1 MEINEDFSS
10 RLSHYAKAIGVE
22 LDDSQIRLF
31 INYLEELNR
40 WNRRI
45 NLVSSNSATDLL
57 IKHFIDSLTALQFIG
72 KRASH
77 IIDIGSGAGFP
88 GIPLKIAM
96 PYLHFTLLEVS
107 RKRGSFLKN
116 VIRKL
121 GLADI
126 TVLNKRV
133 QDVMESRIQ
142 LGAFDTVISRAAF
155 KIPELVHIAGHF
167 LADNGT
173 LLIMKGMDIDIE
185 ITEAD
190 MPAQCAGLV
199 YTSCHELVLPLTGN
213 LRKIVIYRKH
223 KQISS
228 LL

>member
-10 RLSHYAKAIGVE
+10 LLYRYAKAVGAE
-22 LDDSQIRLF
+22 LDDSQVRLF
-31 INYLEELNR
+31 IDYLEELNL

-45 NLVSSNSATDLL
+45 NLVSSNSATDVL
-57 IKHFIDSLTALQFIG
+57 IKHFIDSLTALQFIN
-72 KRASH
+72 KRASR

-88 GIPLKIAM
+88 GIPLKIAL
-96 PYLHFTLLEVS
+96 PGLRFTLLEVS

-126 TVLNKRV
+126 AVLNKRV

-155 KIPELVHIAGHF
+155 KIPELVHMAGHF

-173 LLIMKGMDIDIE
+173 LLVMKGMDIDIE
-185 ITEAD
+185 IAEAD
-190 MPAQCAGLV
+190 MTAQGTGLI
-199 YTSCHELVLPLTGN
+199 YTSCHDLVLPLTGS

-223 KQISS
+223 K
-228 LL
+228 